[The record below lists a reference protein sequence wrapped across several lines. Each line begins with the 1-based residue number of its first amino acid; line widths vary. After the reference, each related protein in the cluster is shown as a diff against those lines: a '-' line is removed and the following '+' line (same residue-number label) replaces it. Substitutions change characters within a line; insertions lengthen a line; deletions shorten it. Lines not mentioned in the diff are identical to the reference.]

1 MEKGSFKLFSDTE
14 FQKWAKDCSVPPS
27 PASLGHQKRWLLA
40 LGRRDKKLSN
50 LGSLGWGMGGW
61 RVGGGEGVWKARLGS
76 RRGGS
81 LQWPKDLDS
90 CKEGQGTNGRTV
102 PTLSPPPPLIPLP
115 LPSGSCF
122 LSISSLVSHL
132 PPQVL
137 PWSGVVGPA
146 PVLSL

>member
-1 MEKGSFKLFSDTE
+1 MGKGLLCPTLSSIPGTSE
-14 FQKWAKDCSVPPS
+14 EVAAGPWEEGQKAEQSGEPGVGD
-27 PASLGHQKRWLLA
+27 
-40 LGRRDKKLSN
+40 GRM
-50 LGSLGWGMGGW
+50 GGMAGW

-90 CKEGQGTNGRTV
+90 RKEGQGTNGRTV

-137 PWSGVVGPA
+137 PWSGVVGPD